1 MEIKQP
7 KNIFQKIEG
16 LLFELA
22 GQPIPANT
30 NIYQLPSGATS
41 GYTSGGTGT
50 LNYDNVILSGD
61 TSTITTDPNAQP
73 QQPTDVNAS
82 KTLGSL
88 VDLSQDGEYEI
99 DIEVSGGAIT
109 AITVSSATEKQIQLS
124 ENIENKL
131 KTEFETKLSTE
142 KATYKKNLEDLKTEF
157 QTKLDEF
164 GKTAPD
170 KNVKLNPIQLN
181 ENLTVAQKR
190 LMEARIR
197 NGIQV

>member
-1 MEIKQP
+1 MDIKQP

-22 GQPIPANT
+22 GQPLPENS
-30 NIYQLPSGATS
+30 NINNLPSGSTSGATS
-41 GYTSGGTGT
+41 GTTGQ
-50 LNYDNVILSGD
+50 LNYDNVILSG
-61 TSTITTDPNAQP
+61 STIPLTPDPQAQP
-73 QQPTDVNAS
+73 QQPTQDVNAS

-124 ENIENKL
+124 EQ
-131 KTEFETKLSTE
+131 KLSIETRLKE
-142 KATYKKNLEDLKTEF
+142 DFKKTLEDLKTEF

-164 GKTAPD
+164 GKTAPE
-170 KNVKLNPIQLN
+170 KGIKQTPV
-181 ENLTVAQKR
+181 NLSEDIMTIAQKR
-190 LMEARIR
+190 LQEARQRAGKQI
-197 NGIQV
+197 